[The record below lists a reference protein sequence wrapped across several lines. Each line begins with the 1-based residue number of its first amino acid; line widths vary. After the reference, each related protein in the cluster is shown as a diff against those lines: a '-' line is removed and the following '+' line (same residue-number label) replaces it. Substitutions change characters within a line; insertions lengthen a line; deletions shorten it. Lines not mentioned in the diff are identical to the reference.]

1 MAIKLL
7 QRINY
12 TVFLQFEKQNDRQYF
27 ISKSSETY
35 LIVNYR
41 YASFL
46 KKNSDETHSELI
58 EWVFDKSSVKRI
70 ALMLPLDVFVL
81 LVDIVE
87 KYDCCYD

>member
-1 MAIKLL
+1 MAGSISYLSL
-7 QRINY
+7 Q
-12 TVFLQFEKQNDRQYF
+12 KPD
-27 ISKSSETY
+27 Y

-46 KKNSDETHSELI
+46 MKNSDETHGELI
-58 EWVFDKSSVKRI
+58 EWVFDKSSVKCI